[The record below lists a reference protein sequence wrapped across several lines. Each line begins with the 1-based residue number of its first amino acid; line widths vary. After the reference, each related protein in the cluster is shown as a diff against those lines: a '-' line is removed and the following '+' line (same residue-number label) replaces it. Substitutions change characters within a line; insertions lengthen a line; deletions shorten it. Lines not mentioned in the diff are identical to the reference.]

1 MVSNLKD
8 EHIICVALPSWEG
21 DYMKSTVH
29 LMSRLADDNRVLYVD
44 YPRTWTDVLRAG
56 KARFRVPLARMFR
69 PSKRLV
75 HPPGH
80 SNRDLHLLTLPPV
93 LPINFLPHGM
103 VYHLF
108 RRFNGW
114 IVTRSIR
121 KAMQELEFECPVVV
135 NAFMPG
141 MGLELKDKLEEKA
154 IIYYCYDEISE
165 AQWVG
170 RHGKLE
176 EKQFLEIAD
185 TVITTS
191 DALWE
196 AKERRSNRC
205 YVVKNGVDFPL
216 FQHIGRLRSVH
227 LSKDPSRPPRIG
239 FVGSIDSRVDADL
252 ITKVAQKRP
261 SWNFE
266 FVGPVV
272 DQGVGERLKG
282 MENIT
287 LSGPA
292 QPSDL
297 PNRMMHFDVGII
309 PFQHNGFTKFIYPI
323 KVNEYLAAGLPVVM
337 TNFAKIDE
345 LHGAVSIAD
354 DPDAFVNALEKEM
367 DRDNEQA
374 RQRRISFASLNSWK
388 VRTAQFSRIVA
399 QQIDMSRAA

>member
-1 MVSNLKD
+1 MMSNLKD

-44 YPRTWTDVLRAG
+44 YPRTWTDVFRAVT
-56 KARFRVPLARMFR
+56 ARTRIPLARMFR
-69 PSKRLV
+69 ASQRLI

-80 SNRDLHLLTLPPV
+80 SERDLHLLTLPPV
-93 LPINFLPHGM
+93 LPINVLPHGR
-103 VYHLF
+103 VYQLL

-114 IVTRSIR
+114 IVARSIR
-121 KAMQELEFECPVVV
+121 KAMQQLQFEQPVIV

-141 MGLELKDKLEEKA
+141 MGLELKGKLGEKA

-170 RHGKLE
+170 RHGKTE

-205 YVVKNGVDFPL
+205 FVVKNGVDFPL
-216 FQHIGRLRSVH
+216 FQHIGRLRSDL
-227 LSKDPSRPPRIG
+227 LSNDFPRPPKIG

-252 ITKVAQKRP
+252 MTKVAQMCP
-261 SWNFE
+261 SWEFE

-272 DQGVGERLKG
+272 DQGVGARLQG
-282 MENIT
+282 VENIT

-297 PNRMMHFDVGII
+297 PDRMMHFDVGII

-337 TNFAKIDE
+337 TDFAKIDE
-345 LHGAVSIAD
+345 LRGAVSIAD
-354 DPDAFVNALEKEM
+354 DPDAFVRALETEM
-367 DRDNEQA
+367 DRDNDQA
-374 RQRRISFASLNSWK
+374 REARISFASLNSWR
-388 VRTAQFSRIVA
+388 VRAAQFSRIVA
-399 QQIDMSRAA
+399 QQICTSRAA